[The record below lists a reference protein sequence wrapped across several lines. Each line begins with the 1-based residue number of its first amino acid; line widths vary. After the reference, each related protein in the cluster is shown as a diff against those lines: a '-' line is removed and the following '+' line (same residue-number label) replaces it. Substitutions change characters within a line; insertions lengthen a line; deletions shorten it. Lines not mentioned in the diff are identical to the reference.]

1 MMGKMSQL
9 IEGELLS
16 EYVTSA
22 TARGAHQGERTYSL
36 FTGLQY
42 SLYKPSK
49 NKDMCSFGRGCL
61 GRLPLGSLKYS
72 FFVCPGELN
81 RNHQSPRPR
90 GFHEELE
97 PMRHDG
103 HTLASACATEPP
115 ARGVVPNTL
124 NKTGYHESVFS
135 ARSGVCSC
143 LCITTA

>member
-22 TARGAHQGERTYSL
+22 AARGAHQGKRTYSL
-36 FTGLQY
+36 FTVPQY
-42 SLYKPSK
+42 SLYKPNQ
-49 NKDMCSFGRGCL
+49 NKDMCSFGRDCL
-61 GRLPLGSLKYS
+61 GRFPLGSLKYS

-81 RNHQSPRPR
+81 RNHQRPRPPPLPR
-90 GFHEELE
+90 GT
-97 PMRHDG
+97 RTDATG
-103 HTLASACATEPP
+103 RAYLASTCPAEPP